1 MCACG
6 SYRKISSLVPE
17 WPPLQNGSTCLFL
30 RNHHSQSLFKK
41 QCLSLVWNSW
51 SRPGWLPVSPW
62 ASLSLHF
69 QCWGCKVHRRHDICI
84 WNLGIKLKLS
94 SLSSKPLSGLSYLTN
109 PNMLLFFFP
118 FIIHQLISWELWLL
132 NARVVFLASTAGS
145 KNWIKSS
152 PAPTFIIERTLPHT
166 PWKEGC
172 SLCVR
177 YNKTL
182 QASWAVFGKSCHWF
196 GYSGPWTLY
205 NSLGRFPRSVLT
217 SVKVALLSF
226 SMLCEFC
233 SCFFSCLVFQT
244 ITKQKLIFLITAL
257 LVSSFLW
264 IYLLLPQCHLLPQ
277 HLSDLPNK
285 F

>member
-1 MCACG
+1 MEAHVCSWETTTPNLFFKNSVSHWSGTHEVDQAG
-6 SYRKISSLVPE
+6 SQWVPEPPCLCISSAGVVKYTADMTFVFGT
-17 WPPLQNGSTCLFL
+17 WGSNSNSPPCE
-30 RNHHSQSLFKK
+30 
-41 QCLSLVWNSW
+41 
-51 SRPGWLPVSPW
+51 VSPFLDW
-62 ASLSLHF
+62 AISPIP
-69 QCWGCKVHRRHDICI
+69 IC
-84 WNLGIKLKLS
+84 
-94 SLSSKPLSGLSYLTN
+94 SY
-109 PNMLLFFFP
+109 FFFP

-132 NARVVFLASTAGS
+132 IARVVFLASTAGS

-217 SVKVALLSF
+217 SVKVALLLL

-244 ITKQKLIFLITAL
+244 ITKQKVIFLITAL